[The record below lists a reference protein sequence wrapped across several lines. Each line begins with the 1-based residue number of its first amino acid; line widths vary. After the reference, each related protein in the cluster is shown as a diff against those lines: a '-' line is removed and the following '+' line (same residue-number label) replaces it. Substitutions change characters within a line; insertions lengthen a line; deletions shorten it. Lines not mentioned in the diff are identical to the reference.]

1 VGSWSFSSEAI
12 GMCPATL
19 LLAPT
24 TCSASDVEMVAE
36 ASAKAGFGSFS
47 LWASFVANVGLK
59 TTRTILDDAG
69 VGVRVVEAVSKW
81 VYGPEPA
88 DKDDEAQLDLAADLG
103 AEIVSAAT
111 LDQAIDFARAAD
123 GFAAVCQ
130 RGADRGMRVAIEF
143 IPFTAIPDL
152 ASAWRIVRDSGAG
165 NGGIVLDM
173 VHWYHQPG
181 GPNVELLT
189 QIPADQI
196 HYVQVCDA
204 VPATPPSAG
213 EYMAY
218 AMGGRRPPGE
228 GVVDIPGL
236 LGVLES
242 MGADP
247 YFALEVFNTDL
258 ANSGAETMAR
268 QLRTAAST
276 IFD

>member
-1 VGSWSFSSEAI
+1 
-12 GMCPATL
+12 MCPATL
-19 LLAPT
+19 LLAPM
-24 TCSASDVEMVAE
+24 TCSASDVEMVAD
-36 ASAKAGFGSFS
+36 ASAQAGFGSFS

-59 TTRTILDDAG
+59 TTRTKLDDAG

-88 DKDDEAQLDLAADLG
+88 GKDDEAQLDLAADLG

-130 RGADRGMRVAIEF
+130 RAAARGMRVAIEF

-189 QIPADQI
+189 EIPADQI

-204 VPATPPSAG
+204 VPATPPSAR

-218 AMGGRRPPGE
+218 AMGGRRLPGE
-228 GVVDIPGL
+228 GVVDILGL

-258 ANSGAETMAR
+258 ANSGAEAMAR

-276 IFD
+276 LFD